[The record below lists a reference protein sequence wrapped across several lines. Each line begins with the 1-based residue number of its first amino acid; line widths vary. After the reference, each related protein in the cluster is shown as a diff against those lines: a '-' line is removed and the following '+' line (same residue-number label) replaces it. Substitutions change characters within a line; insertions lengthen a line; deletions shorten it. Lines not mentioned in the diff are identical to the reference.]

1 MYLEGTGGCDRGQW
15 EQTSS
20 LWAAV
25 RPKQDPK
32 EAKGAA
38 LGKWASL
45 GGLGA
50 AGRRA
55 QWRPVRT
62 VSQGFL
68 RKQLTPT
75 PGRGFLLRGF
85 SSFVLRLPLVLTSPE
100 GSAFGFGLCLLQAP
114 APPSLTMPP

>member
-1 MYLEGTGGCDRGQW
+1 MYLEGAGGCDRGQW

-20 LWAAV
+20 LWEAV

-50 AGRRA
+50 AGGRA
-55 QWRPVRT
+55 
-62 VSQGFL
+62 
-68 RKQLTPT
+68 
-75 PGRGFLLRGF
+75 
-85 SSFVLRLPLVLTSPE
+85 
-100 GSAFGFGLCLLQAP
+100 
-114 APPSLTMPP
+114 